1 MASLI
6 NVHPPLN
13 VHARPMGVVAT
24 THRTKH
30 TADAGRGQFAGGLLW
45 PGPMG
50 SRQCAR
56 SQRKEGTFGMQDTG
70 TQEYREIGTWGYG
83 DIGILWYRDIGI

>member
-30 TADAGRGQFAGGLLW
+30 TADAARARAVSWRASVARANGWPLVRSVATERGHFEL
-45 PGPMG
+45 
-50 SRQCAR
+50 
-56 SQRKEGTFGMQDTG
+56 QDTG
-70 TQEYREIGTWGYG
+70 TQAYRKKGFG
-83 DIGILWYRDIGI
+83 DMGI